1 MSSSNPPFRQ
11 PKKQDPVDA
20 MLDEWQQ
27 IKAGERR
34 GQPEEL
40 KPGGV
45 WPPLA
50 QLELMIL
57 LLKRP

>member
-11 PKKQDPVDA
+11 PNKQDPVDA
-20 MLDEWQQ
+20 MLDEWKL

-34 GQPEEL
+34 DKPPEHQ
-40 KPGGV
+40 PGGV

>member
-11 PKKQDPVDA
+11 RGKQDPVDA
-20 MLDEWQQ
+20 MLDEWRQ
-27 IKAGERR
+27 IRAGER
-34 GQPEEL
+34 PE
-40 KPGGV
+40 KPPADQPGGV